1 MLDTLRVSIHV
12 PARGTTRLEDEE
24 FDRIMFQST
33 FPQGERPCWEYFC
46 CTCLLFQSTFPQ
58 GERQESG
65 IIFRSSRS
73 FNPRSR
79 KGNDPKNFHLRLAV
93 CPFQSTFPQ
102 GERRESITASYTS
115 VKVSIHVPARGTTVI
130 QLPIISHLQ
139 VSIHVPARGTTRT
152 ISCAVWLSRV
162 SIHVPARGT
171 TQQKEDRQER
181 SAVSI
186 HVPARGTT
194 APVITAVVTIIGFNP
209 RSRKGND

>member
-115 VKVSIHVPARGTTVI
+115 VKVSIHVPARGTT
-130 QLPIISHLQ
+130 
-139 VSIHVPARGTTRT
+139 RT